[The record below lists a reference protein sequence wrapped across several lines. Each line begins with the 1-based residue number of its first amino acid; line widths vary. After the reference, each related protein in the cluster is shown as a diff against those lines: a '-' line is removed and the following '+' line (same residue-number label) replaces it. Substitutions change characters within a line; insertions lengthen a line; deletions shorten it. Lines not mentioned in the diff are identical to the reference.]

1 MRRGLSYG
9 VILVRPYIQSAGAR
23 VWLLVAWAVER
34 VWRWEARAKRRTYLL
49 FKLLGMNIKTSRLL
63 WLPIFSLLLVPLGCG
78 GSQSGEF
85 ELRLTV
91 DDAPLAREEGAAV
104 HSYAGVLREVQPA
117 VVSVYSQKMA
127 DEEGFLDHPTLRQFF
142 GEERQED
149 RMQRGV
155 GSGVIVS
162 AAGYI
167 LTNNHVIEGAD
178 RIIVEMANKG
188 RLEAEVVG
196 ADAPTD
202 IALLRLNGE
211 GEDYP
216 FAVLA
221 NSDLIEV
228 GDVVFAL
235 GNALGIG
242 HAVTSGIVSAR
253 GRTAI
258 GILGEEGYEDFI
270 QTDAAMNIGNSG
282 GPLIDSKGRVIG
294 INTAIASPGGGNVGI
309 GFAIPIN
316 MARDVMENLIQ
327 YGEVRRGYL
336 GISLRD
342 LAPGIP
348 LEYGAPLRDEDAAL
362 VGLDGALVVDV
373 VAKSPA
379 AEAGLQ
385 EGDFVVELNGNEI
398 GSASE
403 LRLEVARQE
412 PGTTVDLGIIRDEE
426 RINVSATLAN
436 RADAR
441 AEQQA
446 VAPEVEAEELLPGLM
461 VAPLTPEIR
470 AEAGLPEGIQGLIVT
485 EVEEGSPH
493 SEVFSPGAVILQ
505 VNQGIAID
513 VASARARIQPGRNLI
528 LMFHQGAIHHVVV
541 EIQ

>member
-9 VILVRPYIQSAGAR
+9 VILVWPYIQRVGAR

-34 VWRWEARAKRRTYLL
+34 VWRCEARAKRRTYLL
-49 FKLLGMNIKTSRLL
+49 CKLLGMNIKTSRIL

-104 HSYAGVLREVQPA
+104 HSYAGVLRAVQPA
-117 VVSVYSQKMA
+117 VVSVYSQKTA

-188 RLEAEVVG
+188 RVEAEVVG

-282 GPLIDSKGRVIG
+282 GPLIDSRGRVIG

-316 MARDVMENLIQ
+316 MARDVMENLIR

-342 LAPGIP
+342 VAPGIP
-348 LEYGAPLRDEDAAL
+348 LEYGSPSRDEDAAL
-362 VGLDGALVVDV
+362 AGLDGALVVDV
-373 VAKSPA
+373 VAESPA
-379 AEAGLQ
+379 AEAGLR

-412 PGTTVDLGIIRDEE
+412 PGTTVDLGIIRNEE

-436 RADAR
+436 RAEAR

-446 VAPEVEAEELLPGLM
+446 AAPEVEAEELLPGLM
-461 VAPLTPEIR
+461 VAPLTAERR
-470 AEAGLPEGIQGLIVT
+470 AQAGLPEGIQGLIVT
-485 EVEEGSPH
+485 EVAEGSPH
-493 SEVFSPGAVILQ
+493 AEVVPPGAVILQ
-505 VNQGIAID
+505 VNQGIVID